1 MKVKKVSVAQISHVL
16 LRDIV
21 VTFTQ
26 SIQYFDE
33 VIL

>member
-21 VTFTQ
+21 VIFTLGV
-26 SIQYFDE
+26 QYFNE